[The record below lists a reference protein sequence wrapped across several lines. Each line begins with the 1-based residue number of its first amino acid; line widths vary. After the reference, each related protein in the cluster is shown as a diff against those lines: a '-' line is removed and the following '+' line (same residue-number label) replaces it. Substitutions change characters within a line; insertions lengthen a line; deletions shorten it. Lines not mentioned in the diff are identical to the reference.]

1 MTHAHAGR
9 LAIAA
14 ALACLAFSASAG
26 VSVRTSSTDP
36 SANPF
41 PSDRFTVRDW
51 HNNTFRRINLPKP
64 DCAASPAT
72 AVECADIAVINEL
85 DGFSTQ
91 PRITIP
97 FTGAIDP
104 KSVSSDSIYLVN
116 LGDTLSL
123 RGFGDRVG
131 INQVVWDPATNTLAL
146 QPDELLQQHSRYLL
160 VVTNGVRDA
169 NGKRIED
176 GDARGHAFHE
186 YDRDLR
192 DGMRWGRHRN
202 RVVAASLF
210 TTQSITADLHK
221 IAHQIK
227 RAHPAAVDF
236 MIGNSGAVRA
246 VFPVASVA
254 GIRFDRQTT
263 TAPVTPCVPSPTNPC
278 FLPTSALGVVPGA
291 VAAVAYGRFA
301 SPDYQT
307 AGKYFPPTDTL
318 TGQPQPQSGNGI
330 VVQMFLPAGAKPAGG
345 WPVAIFGHGFTD
357 SMYGAPWTQA
367 SVYAAAGIATVSI
380 NVVGH
385 GGGALGTLNV
395 LSASGGAPV
404 IVPAGGRGIDQD
416 GNGSIDSTEGSSAA
430 APRDIIG
437 SRDGLRQTVV
447 DLMQLVRQIEA
458 GIDVDGDGSIDLD
471 ASRIHYAGQ
480 SFGGIYGTIVMGV
493 ERNLKAGVV
502 NVPGGSITEIARL
515 SPSFRLLTAIA
526 LLPRGLI
533 NLPPVPNVPFP
544 FNLQFD
550 ENQPLRDQP
559 PVVNTV
565 PGAMQIQRTLDRFQ
579 WVQQAGN
586 PVSYAAH
593 IRKQPLPGNAAKPVL
608 VQFAKGDQTVPNP
621 TSSALIRAGDLADR
635 TVYYRHD
642 LAFAAFPTL
651 PKNPHTFLTN
661 LGNAAAAPL
670 AIGAQQQ
677 IATFFVSRGTVV
689 IDPDAAGPLFEV
701 PIAGPLPETL
711 NYIP

>member
-1 MTHAHAGR
+1 MTFAHAGR
-9 LAIAA
+9 IALAS
-14 ALACLAFSASAG
+14 ALACFAFSASAD
-26 VSVRTSSTDP
+26 VAVRTSSTDP
-36 SANPF
+36 SATPF
-41 PSDRFTVRDW
+41 PSDRFTVRAW
-51 HNNTFRRINLPKP
+51 HNNTFRRVNLPKP
-64 DCAASPAT
+64 DCAASSA
-72 AVECADIAVINEL
+72 AALECADLDVVNEL

-97 FTGAIDP
+97 FTGAVDP
-104 KSVSSDSIYLVN
+104 KTVNSNTVYLVN

-131 INQVVWDPATNTLAL
+131 INQVVWDPETHTLAL

-160 VVTNGVRDA
+160 VITNGVRDA

-176 GDARGHAFHE
+176 SRDDHQRGHHE

-192 DGMRWGRHRN
+192 DSMRWGWHRN

-227 RAHPAAVDF
+227 RTDPAPVNF
-236 MIGNSGAVRA
+236 MIGNNGSARA
-246 VFPVASVA
+246 VFPVAGVA
-254 GIRFDRQTT
+254 GIQFARQTG
-263 TAPVTPCVPSPTNPC
+263 TAPSFTES
-278 FLPTSALGVVPGA
+278 FLPTPALQVVPGA
-291 VAAVAYGRFA
+291 VRQIAYGRFV

-307 AGKYFPPTDTL
+307 PGKYFPPTATL
-318 TGQPQPQSGNGI
+318 TGQPQAQSSNGI
-330 VVQMFLPAGAKPAGG
+330 VVQMFLPAGTKPAGG

-357 SMYGAPWTQA
+357 SMYGAPWSQA

-385 GGGALGTLNV
+385 GGGALGTLAV
-395 LSASGGAPV
+395 LSNNGGAPV
-404 IVPAGGRGIDQD
+404 IVPAGGRGINQD
-416 GNGSIDSTEGSSAA
+416 GNAVIDSTEGVNAM
-430 APRDIIG
+430 APRDIIS

-471 ASRIHYAGQ
+471 AARIYYAGQ
-480 SFGGIYGTIVMGV
+480 SFGGIYGTIMMGV

-526 LLPRGLI
+526 LAPRGLI
-533 NLPPVPNVPFP
+533 NLPPVPSLPPP

-565 PGAMQIQRTLDRFQ
+565 PGAMRIQRTLDRFQ

-586 PVSYAAH
+586 PMSYAAH
-593 IRKQPLPGNAAKPVL
+593 MRKQPLPGNGPKPVL

-621 TSSALIRAGDLADR
+621 TSSALVRAGDLLDH

-642 LAFAAFPTL
+642 LAFAGNPAL

-661 LGNAAAAPL
+661 LGNAAAAPI
-670 AIGAQQQ
+670 AVAAQQQ
-677 IATFFVSRGTVV
+677 IATFFVSRGALV
-689 IDPDAAGPLFEV
+689 IDPDGAGPLFEV

-711 NYIP
+711 NFIP